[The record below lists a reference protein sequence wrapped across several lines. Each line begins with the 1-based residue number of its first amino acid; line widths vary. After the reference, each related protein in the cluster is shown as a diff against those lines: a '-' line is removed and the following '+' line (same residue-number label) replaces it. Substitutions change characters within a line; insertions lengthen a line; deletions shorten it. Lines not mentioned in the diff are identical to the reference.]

1 MRCKFFEDISII
13 WEFGTIVEDTR
24 SLYISREHEE
34 LLVMIIGLC
43 FPWPISIS
51 NNSSTNRLNFILET
65 KVLGLGNSIHRL
77 SIFSCLSQSIL
88 Y

>member
-1 MRCKFFEDISII
+1 MFRGYFYYSI
-13 WEFGTIVEDTR
+13 WVFGTIVEDTR
-24 SLYISREHEE
+24 WLYISREHEE

-51 NNSSTNRLNFILET
+51 NNSSTNWLNFILET
-65 KVLGLGNSIHRL
+65 KVLGLGDSIHKL
-77 SIFSCLSQSIL
+77 SIFPRLSQSIL